1 MQRSLAAVLL
11 GLMANTWGAVAVA
24 QTEFKVLDRAVLTIR
39 QPEGSTDERV
49 RQIDKRL
56 TAIVDAAEDE
66 QLDVTVEGDAQLAQL
81 LINDVLLLEVTLED
95 AEENQTNQAIALAEV
110 WGDRLVAVLE
120 QPDVMRELFRTAN
133 MPEQLTVAGR
143 QYVMVSESVAD
154 RGQFVTDGSRV
165 GDRVIFWAD
174 DSNTNPL
181 NLSPPNPDDPN
192 LDGSGTDR
200 PMLPDPV
207 PEQLYVLNR
216 FREFV
221 LYRAI

>member
-11 GLMANTWGAVAVA
+11 GLMASTWGAVAVA

-66 QLDVTVEGDAQLAQL
+66 QLDVTVEGDAQRAQL

-120 QPDVMRELFRTAN
+120 QPDVMRELFRTAT

-174 DSNTNPL
+174 ESNTNPL

-192 LDGSGTDR
+192 LDGAGTDR

-216 FREFV
+216 FREFI